1 MRCITTSN
9 SSGLMSRIESCLSQ
23 GNMLV
28 SKRRMILSPC
38 PGAQVG
44 ECLANHSRAI
54 ASKVFDCTTPGVVA
68 PLLLRSSAGSMPAAS
83 FRRSSSKRS
92 RRLEADLGVY
102 AEGKALLLSLEPVF
116 EAPPATARR
125 RDLKIQAAAV
135 KQPVRLL
142 SRLRVDDLSVRDRH
156 GFHSLAGRKTYG
168 RGDRQLPPRPKYPPQ
183 LPLNLPPGQI
193 RCQEFA
199 DEVLGRV
206 IATNS
211 PQNQKLWRTPA
222 YSGEPGR
229 SGENDGMV
237 ARGGIEPPTRGS
249 GT

>member
-125 RDLKIQAAAV
+125 RDLKIHAAAV
-135 KQPVRLL
+135 NQPVLLL

-156 GFHSLAGRKTYG
+156 GFHSLAGRKKYG
-168 RGDRQLPPRPKYPPQ
+168 RGDPQ